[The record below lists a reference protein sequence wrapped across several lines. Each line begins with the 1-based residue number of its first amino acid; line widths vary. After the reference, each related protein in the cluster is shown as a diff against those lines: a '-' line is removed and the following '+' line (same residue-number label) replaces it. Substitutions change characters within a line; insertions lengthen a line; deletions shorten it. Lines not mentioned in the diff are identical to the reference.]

1 MANGSIGK
9 EYLKQLHA
17 ALAEF
22 EDAVKQRENPGLLGD
37 RTALHQNVDKTREQV
52 VKAVVDIVTKDRL
65 QKR

>member
-1 MANGSIGK
+1 MSNGSSGK

-22 EDAVKQRENPGLLGD
+22 EEAIKQREKPGMLAD
-37 RTALHQNVDKTREQV
+37 RTELKQTADKAREKV
-52 VKAVVDIVTKDRL
+52 VQTVVDIVTKDRL

>member
-1 MANGSIGK
+1 VSNGSIGK

-22 EDAVKQRENPGLLGD
+22 EEAVKQREKPGLLAD
-37 RTALHQNVDKTREQV
+37 RTALQQDADKARERV
-52 VKAVVDIVTKDRL
+52 VQTVVEIVTKDRL

>member
-1 MANGSIGK
+1 VSNGSIGK

-22 EDAVKQRENPGLLGD
+22 EEAVKQRENPGMLAD
-37 RTALHQNVDKTREQV
+37 RTQLHQNVDKAREQV

>member
-1 MANGSIGK
+1 MSNGSIGK

-22 EDAVKQRENPGLLGD
+22 EGAVKQRENPGLLAD
-37 RTALHQNVDKTREQV
+37 RTALHQNVDKARERLVQTV
-52 VKAVVDIVTKDRL
+52 VEIVTKDRL